1 MCRTQGRNL
10 TDYVFREGSN
20 VAMHTLDYIV
30 FEASGLVYN
39 ELSYMA
45 EKLYKDTLW
54 TSLSTKGPQKDKS
67 LEYIQQALDLFVT
80 TPILQSLGTNSRDG
94 SKEIMAELLGSSS
107 GINWEACCH
116 DMQVQPL
123 FSPYWCIKGTGKNIH
138 LFYIESPEA
147 FILLV
152 VDFEGILRRADI
164 VEKDDTVA
172 MIDRQA
178 IIQTFA
184 NYLLD
189 FISRNL

>member
-1 MCRTQGRNL
+1 MRLTILCRTQGRNL

-80 TPILQSLGTNSRDG
+80 TPLVDAGG
-94 SKEIMAELLGSSS
+94 S
-107 GINWEACCH
+107 INHE
-116 DMQVQPL
+116 V
-123 FSPYWCIKGTGKNIH
+123 S
-138 LFYIESPEA
+138 
-147 FILLV
+147 
-152 VDFEGILRRADI
+152 
-164 VEKDDTVA
+164 
-172 MIDRQA
+172 
-178 IIQTFA
+178 
-184 NYLLD
+184 
-189 FISRNL
+189 